1 MKKLLTLLVA
11 SLAAFSLNAK
21 NVDSQTIQQEVN
33 QRLQNLPFASFSIT
47 VPTFADKSYDIR
59 DFGAVPDGITV
70 NTKAINDA
78 IAQCS
83 KNGGGTVII
92 PAGLWISGS
101 ITLQSNVNL
110 YVAEG
115 ALLEFSGNKDD
126 YDIEKTGKS
135 YKTRA
140 LINGRNLKNVAIT
153 GRGIINGNGSTWR
166 FVKHE
171 KVPEKLWKKL
181 SKNADVTPDGKRTA
195 PKGYFAAEEL
205 QKQLGAAGDTTYASW
220 LKVKTALRPYLLN
233 VTDVENMLI
242 EGVTFMNS
250 PHITLKL
257 DRIFSL
263 TLKDVT
269 VLNENWFQNSD
280 GIDVSAS
287 ERVLIYDC
295 TVNTGDDGICMKSS
309 LGNRGKRDK
318 AQKFLH
324 QNIVIRDCKVF
335 HAHGGFVIGS
345 NTDGGMNNIYVK
357 NCTFN
362 WTETGIRV
370 KSGKGRGGRVQNIFC
385 EDIFM
390 KDIVDQAIIFE
401 LTYDD
406 KGQVVKGGEDNSLEP
421 DFEGFSIRNVYCDG
435 AKEALLLGGTP
446 KLNVRNVTIQNAM
459 LRADAGVS
467 GFRCDNITFDNVTV
481 LPKTGVPFDFN
492 KATNIKFI
500 NTPKPK
506 TNGVFLKLKGSE
518 TKNISVSPSGVLAPS
533 QVEAINE
540 ADPKQVKF

>member
-1 MKKLLTLLVA
+1 MKKLFPLVAALLV
-11 SLAAFSLNAK
+11 SMGMNAK
-21 NVDSQTIQQEVN
+21 NVDSPTIQKEVN
-33 QRLQNLPFASFSIT
+33 ERLQNLPFASFQIK
-47 VPTFADKSYDIR
+47 VPVFADKVYNIK
-59 DFGAVPDGITV
+59 DFGAVADGITV

-78 IAQCS
+78 ITQCS

-92 PAGLWISGS
+92 PTGLWISGS
-101 ITLQSNVNL
+101 ITLQNDVNL

-126 YDIEKTGKS
+126 YELEKTGSS

-140 LINGRNLKNVAIT
+140 LINGRGLKNIAIT
-153 GRGIINGNGSTWR
+153 GKGIINGNGSTWR

-181 SKNADVTPDGKRTA
+181 TKNADVTPDGKRTA

-220 LKVKTALRPYLLN
+220 SKVKTALRPYLLN

-257 DRIFSL
+257 DRIFDL
-263 TLKDVT
+263 TVKNTT

-280 GIDVSAS
+280 GIDISAC

-309 LGNRGKRDK
+309 LGNRGKRPKD
-318 AQKFLH
+318 QKYLH

-390 KDIVDQAIIFE
+390 KDISDQAIIFE
-401 LTYDD
+401 LTYED
-406 KGQVVKGGEDNSLEP
+406 KGQVVKNGVNNALEP
-421 DFEGFSIRNVYCDG
+421 DFDGFIIRNVYCDG
-435 AKEALLLGGTP
+435 AKEAVLLGGTHN
-446 KLNVRNVTIQNAM
+446 LNVRNVTIQNTVIM
-459 LRADAGVS
+459 ADAGVN
-467 GFRCDNITFDNVTV
+467 GFRCDNITFDNVTI
-481 LPKTGVPFDFN
+481 LPKNGAAFDFN
-492 KATNIKFI
+492 KATNIKFV
-500 NTPKPK
+500 NTPKP
-506 TNGVFLKLKGSE
+506 TNNKVFLKLKGAE
-518 TKNISVSPSGVLAPS
+518 TKNISIAPTGIVTSS
-533 QVEAINE
+533 QLDIINE

>member
-1 MKKLLTLLVA
+1 MKKLFPLVAALLV
-11 SLAAFSLNAK
+11 SMGMNAK
-21 NVDSQTIQQEVN
+21 NVDSPAIQKEVDE
-33 QRLQNLPFASFSIT
+33 RLQNLPFASFQIK
-47 VPTFADKSYDIR
+47 VPVFADKVYDIK
-59 DFGAVPDGITV
+59 DFGAVADGITV

-78 IAQCS
+78 ITRCS
-83 KNGGGTVII
+83 QNGGGTVVI
-92 PAGLWISGS
+92 PAGLWITGS
-101 ITLQSNVNL
+101 ITLQNDVNL

-126 YDIEKTGKS
+126 YDIEKTGSS

-140 LINGRNLKNVAIT
+140 LINGRGLKNVAIT
-153 GRGIINGNGSTWR
+153 GKGVINGNGSTWR

-181 SKNADVTPDGKRTA
+181 SKNADVTPDEKRTA

-205 QKQLGAAGDTTYASW
+205 QKQLSAAGDTTYASW
-220 LKVKTALRPYLLN
+220 CKVKTALRPYLLN

-257 DRIFSL
+257 DRIFDL
-263 TLKDVT
+263 TVKNAT

-280 GIDVSAS
+280 GIDISAC
-287 ERVLIYDC
+287 ERALIYDC

-318 AQKFLH
+318 SQKFLH

-390 KDIVDQAIIFE
+390 KDISDQAIIFE
-401 LTYDD
+401 LTYED
-406 KGQVVKGGEDNSLEP
+406 KGQVVKNGENKALEP
-421 DFEGFSIRNVYCDG
+421 DFDGFIIRNVYCDG
-435 AKEALLLGGTP
+435 AKEAVLLGGTP
-446 KLNVRNVTIQNAM
+446 ELNVRNVIIQNAVIK
-459 LRADAGVS
+459 ADAGVN
-467 GFRCDNITFDNVTV
+467 GFRCDNITFDNVTI
-481 LPKTGVPFDFN
+481 LPKKGVVFDFN
-492 KATNIKFI
+492 KATNIKFV
-500 NTPKPK
+500 NTPKPAHK
-506 TNGVFLKLKGSE
+506 TFLKLKGAE
-518 TKNISVSPSGVLAPS
+518 TKNISVSPAGVVNAS
-533 QVEAINE
+533 QVDIINE